1 MDKRDAIKLVAEE
14 LSENGFKKGY
24 YYVFETSD
32 VVRRDKNVKCPNS
45 ICFYYNS
52 EHNETEIRYIN
63 RY

>member
-1 MDKRDAIKLVAEE
+1 MTKKDAIKLVEEE
-14 LSENGFKKGY
+14 LNENGGQRGY

-45 ICFYYNS
+45 ICFYFNK